1 MKSAIIAQL
10 NTPTFAAHPKRIKE
24 TRMTEEAQISSAQG
38 RDSEQSNYNKSLG
51 NAVQYLSFA
60 LGNEEYGVDILRV
73 QEIRSW
79 EPVSRIPNVPR
90 YEKGV
95 VNLRG
100 AIVPIID
107 LRERFNFSRVEYTPL
122 TVVVVLQAGDGNKT
136 RIMGVVVDSVSDVIN
151 VDRTEIQNAPDFG
164 TKVSNEFINGL
175 VSVNE
180 RMVMLLDVD
189 KLLKLEEVGSD
200 EN

>member
-1 MKSAIIAQL
+1 ML
-10 NTPTFAAHPKRIKE
+10 KE
-24 TRMTEEAQISSAQG
+24 FENEPY
-38 RDSEQSNYNKSLG
+38 DSGDKINMDNLE
-51 NAVQYLSFA
+51 QYLSFA
-60 LGNEEYGVDILRV
+60 LGDEEYGVEILRV

-79 EPVSRIPNVPR
+79 EPVSRIPNVPS

-107 LRERFNFSRVEYTPL
+107 LRERFNLGRVEYTPL
-122 TVVVVLQAGDGNKT
+122 TVVVALQTGTGTNM
-136 RIMGVVVDSVSDVIN
+136 RIMGVVVDSVSDVVN
-151 VDRTEIQNAPDFG
+151 VDKTSVQSAPDFG
-164 TKVSNEFINGL
+164 AKVSTEFITGL
-175 VSVNE
+175 VSLND

-189 KLLKLEEVGSD
+189 KLLDLDDEHGD

>member
-1 MKSAIIAQL
+1 M
-10 NTPTFAAHPKRIKE
+10 NTTMDQESELKE
-24 TRMTEEAQISSAQG
+24 SDQNR
-38 RDSEQSNYNKSLG
+38 YNKKLKNS
-51 NAVQYLSFA
+51 AQYLSFA

-79 EPVSRIPNVPR
+79 EPVSRIPNVPI

-100 AIVPIID
+100 SIVPIID
-107 LRERFNFSRVEYTPL
+107 LRERFRLKFSEYTPL
-122 TVVVVLQAGDGNKT
+122 TVVVVLQTSDGNKIRT
-136 RIMGVVVDSVSDVIN
+136 MGVVVDSVSDVIT
-151 VDRTEIQNAPDFG
+151 VDKAKIQDAPDFG

-189 KLLKLEEVGSD
+189 KLLKLEHLEPAES
-200 EN
+200 

>member
-1 MKSAIIAQL
+1 MSQENETPAVVEEVAAQKSSD
-10 NTPTFAAHPKRIKE
+10 NTT
-24 TRMTEEAQISSAQG
+24 
-38 RDSEQSNYNKSLG
+38 
-51 NAVQYLSFA
+51 QYLSFV
-60 LGNEEYGVDILRV
+60 LGKEEYGVDILRV

-79 EPVSRIPNVPR
+79 EPVSRVPNVPP

-107 LRERFNFSRVEYTPL
+107 LRERFALSKVEYTPL
-122 TVVVVLQAGDGNKT
+122 TVVVVLQTGSGNHT
-136 RIMGVVVDSVSDVIN
+136 RIMGVVVDSVSDVISVERN
-151 VDRTEIQNAPDFG
+151 EIQGAPDFG

-175 VSVNE
+175 VSVSE

-189 KLLKLEEVGSD
+189 KLLTIENLEQNES
-200 EN
+200 

>member
-1 MKSAIIAQL
+1 MSE
-10 NTPTFAAHPKRIKE
+10 AAENFDTGHADKNSL
-24 TRMTEEAQISSAQG
+24 QI
-38 RDSEQSNYNKSLG
+38 
-51 NAVQYLSFA
+51 LSFT
-60 LGNEEYGVDILRV
+60 LGQEEYGVDILMV

-79 EPVSRIPNVPR
+79 EPVSRIPNVPS

-107 LRERFNFSRVEYTPL
+107 LRERFRLGRSAYTPL
-122 TVVVVLQAGDGNKT
+122 TVVVVLQANIGDKT
-136 RIMGVVVDSVSDVIN
+136 RIMGIVVDSVSDVVN
-151 VDRTEIQNAPDFG
+151 VTKKNIQISPSFG
-164 TKVSNEFINGL
+164 AKVSTEFINGL

-189 KLLKLEEVGSD
+189 KLLKLEGVDD
-200 EN
+200 EDDS